1 MAESEAGRG
10 EAYPSARDLPSVAE
24 MLKQIQGMKVLT
36 RFVARKQRAELVKL
50 EAQVLELTETVDK
63 FYSLLGARHWIF
75 HDDLN
80 AEKVKALTTLD
91 PEAAERA
98 FIEIYRDPEALRFMI
113 RRLNGLPAMRDRMDL
128 IEKARSDYEEG
139 RFYATVLVLITV
151 MDGFVNDVE
160 PARRRGL
167 HAREADDLAA
177 WDSVVGHHMGLTN
190 AHSTFT
196 KSTYKTSSEPLYELR
211 RHGIIHGTL
220 LNYDN
225 VVVATKAWNRLFA
238 VADWARSLEKKNEP
252 PTPEPSWREL
262 FHQIS
267 RNEAAKKALAEWRPK
282 TLEAED
288 PAFAEEEVCKRAQA
302 YLEAWKARNFGVM
315 GSLIS
320 PMVAEDTA
328 GQTAG
333 AVRSEFESWDLQ
345 DFAIKRAEFEAAAV
359 CEIDVELAVAGQTR
373 NARMRWIREAA
384 DGTPAM
390 PNEDGTW
397 FLYLW
402 GPWAMLNRVTDE
414 AV

>member
-1 MAESEAGRG
+1 MAESEPGRG
-10 EAYPSARDLPSVAE
+10 EAYPSARDLPSVAD
-24 MLKQIQGMKVLT
+24 MLKQIQGMKLLT

-50 EAQVLELTETVDK
+50 EAQVLELTEIVDK

-91 PEAAERA
+91 PDAAERA
-98 FIEIYRDPEALRFMI
+98 FIEIYRDPEALRYMI
-113 RRLNGLPAMRDRMDL
+113 RRLSGLPAMRNRMEL
-128 IEKARSDYEEG
+128 IEKARIDYQED

-151 MDGFVNDVE
+151 MDGFVNDLE

-196 KSTYKTSSEPLYELR
+196 TSTYRTSSEPLYELQ

-252 PTPEPSWREL
+252 PKPEPSWREL
-262 FHQIS
+262 FHQIG

-282 TLEAED
+282 RVEADD
-288 PAFAEEEVCKRAQA
+288 PAFADEEICKRAYA
-302 YLEAWKARNFGVM
+302 YLEAWKGRNYGVM
-315 GSLIS
+315 ASLIS
-320 PMVAEDTA
+320 PTVAEDTP
-328 GQTAG
+328 GKTAG
-333 AVRSEFESWDLQ
+333 VVRSEFDSWDIQ
-345 DFAIKRAEFEAAAV
+345 AFAIRRADFEAAAV
-359 CEIDVELAVAGQTR
+359 CEIDVELTVAGQTR

-384 DGTPAM
+384 DGTLAM

-402 GPWAMLNRVTDE
+402 GAWAMLNRVTDA

>member
-1 MAESEAGRG
+1 MAGGG

-24 MLKQIQGMKVLT
+24 MLKQIQGMKLLT

-63 FYSLLGARHWIF
+63 FYALLGARHWIF

-91 PEAAERA
+91 PETAERA

-113 RRLNGLPAMRDRMDL
+113 RRLNGLPAMRTRMDL
-128 IEKARSDYEEG
+128 IEKARIDYQEG

-151 MDGFVNDVE
+151 MDGFVNDLD

-196 KSTYKTSSEPLYELR
+196 KSTYKTSSEPLYELQ

-220 LNYDN
+220 MNYDN
-225 VVVATKAWNRLFA
+225 VIVATKAWNRLFA

-252 PTPEPSWREL
+252 PKPEPSWREL
-262 FHQIS
+262 FRQIG

-282 TLEAED
+282 TLEADD
-288 PAFAEEEVCKRAQA
+288 PSFAEEEVCKRAQA
-302 YLEAWKARNFGVM
+302 YLEAWNAKNYGVM
-315 GSLIS
+315 ASLIS
-320 PMVAEDTA
+320 PMVAEDTP
-328 GQTAG
+328 GKTAG
-333 AVRSEFESWDLQ
+333 VVRSEFDSWDLQ
-345 DFAIKRAEFEAAAV
+345 EFAIKRAEFEAAAV
-359 CEIDVELAVAGQTR
+359 CEIDVELNVAGESR

-390 PNEDGTW
+390 PTEDGTW
-397 FLYLW
+397 YLYLW
-402 GPWAMLNRVTDE
+402 GPWAMLNRAAD
-414 AV
+414 AAA